1 MRLIVEDG
9 LEAYLPLADLVDAAK
24 EKERLGKQATKLQG
38 EIEVRVFGGLGRGKW
53 RGFGISALCPH
64 PSIRSLNVSHDN
76 TKYENTKHEH
86 TQGLEKRL
94 SGTAFLSKA
103 PPELVAS
110 TQQSLAE
117 KKEQLATIQRSMEEL
132 GA

>member
-1 MRLIVEDG
+1 MDG
-9 LEAYLPLADLVDAAK
+9 
-24 EKERLGKQATKLQG
+24 
-38 EIEVRVFGGLGRGKW
+38 FGLGP
-53 RGFGISALCPH
+53 LV
-64 PSIRSLNVSHDN
+64 RSVLHMIDSTPNHFDESN
-76 TKYENTKHEH
+76 K
-86 TQGLEKRL
+86 QGLGKRL